1 MGDSWSAD
9 EPRPGARGPAGPVCP
24 RRCAP
29 GVQVLTGR
37 MTDTVA
43 PAPHTTVDFWFD
55 PSCPWAWMT
64 SRWVDEVAAHR
75 DLDVTFHVM
84 SLAVLNEDNDVS
96 DEYRS
101 MFARMLRYTR
111 LVTAAGELH
120 GQQVVKPLYDAL
132 GTRIHPGGETDADV
146 VIPAALAEVGLPAD
160 LARHADTDEFDE
172 QMRASHFDGIGR
184 VGQDVGTPVIAVNG
198 TAFFGPVISPAPKG
212 EVALTLWDGVVA
224 AASYPG
230 FFEIKRTRTVGPIFD

>member
-1 MGDSWSAD
+1 
-9 EPRPGARGPAGPVCP
+9 
-24 RRCAP
+24 
-29 GVQVLTGR
+29 

-43 PAPHTTVDFWFD
+43 PAPHTSVDFWFD

-64 SRWVDEVAAHR
+64 SRWVDEVARHR
-75 DLDVTFHVM
+75 DLDVTFHIM
-84 SLAVLNEDNDVS
+84 SLAVLNEGNDVS
-96 DEYRS
+96 DEYRAA
-101 MFARMLRYTR
+101 FARMVRYTR

-120 GQQVVKPLYDAL
+120 GQQIVKPLYDAL

-146 VIPAALAEVGLPAD
+146 VIPAALAEVGLPAEF
-160 LARHADTDEFDE
+160 AAHADSDEYDE

-198 TAFFGPVISPAPKG
+198 TAFFGPVISPAPRG
-212 EVALTLWDGVVA
+212 EIALTLWDGVVA